1 MRNRGRALLR
11 LPACGLMAVKWR
23 RLWKLKRVVAVPTAA
38 ASAGPACHVCV
49 IPTGV
54 RVLDCFFP
62 ACSSAH
68 HPHLAHLPDL
78 SACSQHQ
85 GSGSRGCVRS
95 RPPSSERDCS
105 ESKKSLSASQ
115 AFISPPRPASHGGA
129 VACNGGGGGG
139 GGDGGSVGGSGGGWQ
154 PKGVCGGGAPARLA
168 APPQCPRTTTIVA
181 GRVGLPT
188 AVDRPQG
195 LRCLRRGAATAA
207 WRPSQRLWRL
217 TWAPQPTSLAA
228 AVAAAGAAG
237 LGTGGMPVAHAG
249 WTRGAAGRGTELQ
262 LGKPWRCE
270 ERSATQKGAP
280 AAQKGTPVEGAP
292 TSRLSPL
299 TPPDGMEEGDD
310 GAAAGRRRPRW

>member
-1 MRNRGRALLR
+1 MIASSPRAAAPITLTSPTFPTFLHAPSIRGRA
-11 LPACGLMAVKWR
+11 AV
-23 RLWKLKRVVAVPTAA
+23 A
-38 ASAGPACHVCV
+38 ASAADRPVLNGTAPSRKNRCPQVKHLFRRRGRPA
-49 IPTGV
+49 T
-54 RVLDCFFP
+54 
-62 ACSSAH
+62 A
-68 HPHLAHLPDL
+68 
-78 SACSQHQ
+78 
-85 GSGSRGCVRS
+85 VRS
-95 RPPSSERDCS
+95 
-105 ESKKSLSASQ
+105 LVMVVGVAAAATAAVSA
-115 AFISPPRPASHGGA
+115 AA
-129 VACNGGGGGG
+129 VA
-139 GGDGGSVGGSGGGWQ
+139 GGSQKACV
-154 PKGVCGGGAPARLA
+154 GGGAPARLA
-168 APPQCPRTTTIVA
+168 APPQCPRTTTMVA

-299 TPPDGMEEGDD
+299 TPPDGMEKGDD